1 MIKLLLLILISS
13 SSVVFAKDVK
23 QIAKEVQQEVSNQ
36 LPQKLSKNLLLRS
49 VMSSDETLI
58 FNVMLLYDKDFLQN
72 RLKHSGRTMDSIKN
86 QMKEMAKK
94 TICSSSITSSF
105 INLGGKI
112 HYNYIFQNGEH
123 YLLKQINNC

>member
-1 MIKLLLLILISS
+1 MKKNQPLV
-13 SSVVFAKDVK
+13 SVIV
-23 QIAKEVQQEVSNQ
+23 NC
-36 LPQKLSKNLLLRS
+36 
-49 VMSSDETLI
+49 
-58 FNVMLLYDKDFLQN
+58 FNGEKYLTKCL
-72 RLKHSGRTMDSIKN
+72 DSIKN